1 MKTDPILSL
10 RKGKGQYM
18 PTNLPPNAKAAM
30 MNHIIA
36 SPKYPTSGLA
46 VPVPGASAV
55 YTGPAPAGSNGYEET
70 PEEILGQTPD
80 PAVTP
85 QELAAALE
93 LLVAARQPVMVWG
106 PPGIGKSDIAR
117 QVAERRQAQY
127 WDLRATTLDPV
138 DLRGL
143 PYLEEEPAAP
153 NGRITRW
160 APPDLLPPQQSQEQH
175 LINLDEITTVSD
187 AVQAALYQ
195 LVLDRACGDYKL
207 PEGAAIIACGNRQT
221 DRAVAHRMSS
231 ALASRFVHLTLKTSV
246 DEWCQWANREK
257 IRIEIVSFIARFR
270 PQLLHDFDPN
280 SQHPAQPC
288 PRTWQA
294 ASRILEGMSAD
305 ARLHPGV
312 GRKLLEGAIGPAAA
326 AEFDAYLKIW
336 RNLPDPDR
344 IIERPQQGEIPEQP
358 DVLFALCGAI
368 YRKANEVNFPQIA
381 EYAQRLDPEAGHYL
395 IRGCLQEDP
404 ELQHTDTWIRWIVDH
419 Q

>member
-1 MKTDPILSL
+1 MTLNI
-10 RKGKGQYM
+10 
-18 PTNLPPNAKAAM
+18 
-30 MNHIIA
+30 
-36 SPKYPTSGLA
+36 PTS
-46 VPVPGASAV
+46 PIPGAMNYMAPSPGRPANSLGTTAV
-55 YTGPAPAGSNGYEET
+55 YTGPAPAQGNGHADL
-70 PEEILGQTPD
+70 PEDLLGTAAD
-80 PAVTP
+80 ASVTP
-85 QELAAALE
+85 QELTAALE

-143 PYLEEEPAAP
+143 PYLEEDPDAV
-153 NGRITRW
+153 NGKITRW
-160 APPDLLPPQQSQEQH
+160 APPDLLPPQNSQEQH

-246 DEWCQWANREK
+246 DEWCQWATRAK

-280 SQHPAQPC
+280 SQNPAQPC

-294 ASRILEGMSAD
+294 ASRILEGWSQNA
-305 ARLHPGV
+305 ALRPGI
-312 GRKLLEGAIGPAAA
+312 GRKLLEGAVGPPAAR
-326 AEFDAYLKIW
+326 EFDAYLKIW
-336 RNLPDPDR
+336 RNLPDPTL
-344 IIERPQQGEIPEQP
+344 IIQNPQTAEIPEQP

-368 YRKANEVNFPQIA
+368 YRKADEITFPKIG
-381 EYAQRLDPEAGHYL
+381 EYARRLDPEAGHYL
-395 IRGCLQEDP
+395 IRGCLQVDP
-404 ELQHTDTWIRWIVDH
+404 ELQHTDTWLSWIIDH